1 MSSTILIAIL
11 TIAGTFGFMYFQRKK
26 LATQHAHLRA
36 AQLAPRLGLQL
47 VEGDPEFNL
56 AIQSVQSSVQN
67 VGSAGGFMKQI
78 AKTQLGGTL
87 GEFKLKMSGQPYG
100 MPTELVLYCKQDYQ
114 PGVIENVTT
123 TWFDLRLSVHA
134 KVSLPP
140 FDLRLRKE
148 ATGLEAHRQGGA
160 QPMPLGTFGDPLLD
174 QRYIVEAIDATV
186 PRRIATALGS
196 LAPYLMYVHIVGEG
210 NRISFVMTPT
220 SVMASA
226 MSFEPILHALASI
239 AAVLEGRP
247 LPAAA

>member
-1 MSSTILIAIL
+1 MTIILAIV

-36 AQLAPRLGLQL
+36 GQLAPKLGLSL

-56 AIQSVQSSVQN
+56 AIQSVQPSVQN

-78 AKTQLGGTL
+78 AKTQFGGTL
-87 GEFKLKMSGQPYG
+87 GEFKLKMSGRPYG

-134 KVSLPP
+134 GVSLPP
-140 FDLRLRKE
+140 FELRLRKE
-148 ATGLEAHRQGGA
+148 ATGLEAHRRDGA
-160 QPMPLGTFGDPLLD
+160 QPMPTATFGDPLLD
-174 QRYIVEAIDATV
+174 QRYVIEAIDPAL
-186 PRRIATALGS
+186 PRRIAAALGT

-226 MSFEPILHALASI
+226 MSFEPILHALAAI
-239 AAVLEGRP
+239 AAALEGRP
-247 LPAAA
+247 LPAVA